1 MHFATIIADVSDIA
15 IRKDGIQA
23 DELLMSVASEH
34 GDEQAKIILHQLDP
48 AIMARI
54 VREHDVTKESILGHL
69 ISPQEVV
76 AILDSDPATWHN
88 IEQASQDEITKLM
101 RDVADV
107 TTGIILSHIDDEV
120 WLARTFD
127 AIAESDSALMYL
139 IAPMVACGA
148 RRSMALRQKTLRF
161 PYPYDED
168 GNIGHVFRLMREY
181 APFVADQVI
190 DIVSEH
196 ANEAKLREK
205 EPDEIT
211 GLRTGGERVSF
222 AFQEALRI
230 LVRLQTD
237 KSVEDVTKITEQMF
251 EPL

>member
-1 MHFATIIADVSDIA
+1 MHITKIIADVSDIA
-15 IRKDGIQA
+15 IRKDGVKA
-23 DELLMSVASEH
+23 DELLMSVASQY
-34 GDEQAKIILHQLDP
+34 GDEQAKGILSQLDP

-54 VREHDVTKESILGHL
+54 VREHDVTKESILGL
-69 ISPQEVV
+69 LVSPQEVA
-76 AILDSDPATWHN
+76 AILDADPATWHN
-88 IEQASQDEITKLM
+88 IEQSSQEEITDLM

-107 TTGIILSHIDDEV
+107 ITGIILSHSDDEM
-120 WLARTFD
+120 WLAQTFD

-139 IAPMVACGA
+139 VAPMVACGA
-148 RRSMALRQKTLRF
+148 RGSRVLRQKSLRF
-161 PYPYDED
+161 PYPFDED

-196 ANEAKLREK
+196 ANEAILREK
-205 EPDEIT
+205 EPDET
-211 GLRTGGERVSF
+211 NLHNSRDRVSF

-230 LVRLQTD
+230 VVRLQTE
-237 KSVEDVTKITEQMF
+237 KSVKDVTKITKQMF